1 MKSLKRLLVLFVT
14 VAMMM
19 TMCLPMMAKAAAEKV
34 PATGTNQDT
43 GTITIKGVESDVTVK
58 AYPIVEAT
66 YDKDNFT
73 GYKVVSGYSIA
84 NIEAPTAEELAT
96 IADTILADKDAV
108 GMDLTEGKDSANTVI
123 YSKDNVKVG
132 MYIVLV
138 TGAEATVYNPAVVSV
153 NYVNEAGKTVISG
166 DTTDFG
172 ESKIKTASG
181 EATVKKSNV
190 PEVDKVITDATNK
203 TKDGKGSSVNIG
215 DSVSYKV
222 TVGPIPSYTGKYP
235 KLNVV
240 DTLSKGLTYNKDL
253 VVKVGETILEKG
265 TDYTLTVS
273 EDGQTITVNFV
284 VGGKYTLNQY
294 VGKAADITYSA
305 TLNDKAAIND
315 DNNNDVTLNY
325 TKDSKSEGNDGDDH
339 DKTYTYTFDI
349 DGATTGTD
357 KVITKVGEGTVDEK
371 GLDGATFALYTDKD
385 CKNVYSNTTG
395 SYDKIIS
402 SNGGKLHVT
411 GLAAGTYYLQE
422 KSAPEGYSV
431 NTHVFTVIIKANYN
445 DNGTLKDWSYTID
458 DKEVLTV
465 NHDVEK
471 GTNTPNG
478 NGATIKNT
486 KLSTLPSTGGMG
498 TYIFTIVGVVI
509 MVVAAGFLFLR
520 RKESK

>member
-19 TMCLPMMAKAAAEKV
+19 TMCLPMMAKAAKGEDGIV
-34 PATGTNQDT
+34 GTKDDT
-43 GTITIKGVESDVTVK
+43 GIITVKGVDQEGKNITVY
-58 AYPIVEAT
+58 AVPIVTAK
-66 YDKDNFT
+66 YDNNNNFD
-73 GYKVVSGYSIA
+73 GYE
-84 NIEAPTAEELAT
+84 NIYDLNDIENPTADELAD
-96 IADTILADKDAV
+96 IA
-108 GMDLTEGKDSANTVI
+108 
-123 YSKDNVKVG
+123 SKVSVTDDQKMTLQNDGSYTKEVAIG
-132 MYIVLV
+132 MYLVLV
-138 TGAEATVYNPAVVSV
+138 KGADVTVYNPAVVSV
-153 NYVNEAGKTVISG
+153 NYTNKDGNNDIASSEVTMGE
-166 DTTDFG
+166 TTL
-172 ESKIKTASG
+172 
-181 EATVKKSNV
+181 KKSKT
-190 PEVDKVITDATNK
+190 PGVDKVITGATNK
-203 TKDGKGSSVNIG
+203 TQNGKGSSVNIG
-215 DSVSYKV
+215 DKVDYKV
-222 TVGPIPSYTGKYP
+222 TVKPVPAYTGKHP
-235 KLNVV
+235 VLNVV

-253 VVKVGETILEKG
+253 VVTADGTKLKVGE
-265 TDYTLTVS
+265 DYTLEVK
-273 EDGQTITVNFV
+273 GQEITVNFV
-284 VGGKYTLNQY
+284 VDGKYTLNSY
-294 VGKAADITYSA
+294 AGKAVDITYSA
-305 TLNDKAAIND
+305 TLNKDAVING
-315 DNNNDVTLNY
+315 DNNNDVVLNY
-325 TKDSKSEGNDGDDH
+325 TKDSKTEGDNGKDEK
-339 DKTYTYTFDI
+339 KTYTYTFDI

-431 NTHVFTVIIKANYN
+431 NTHVFTVVIKANYN

-458 DKEVLTV
+458 GKEVLTV

-478 NGATIKNT
+478 DGATIKNT
-486 KLSTLPSTGGMG
+486 KLSQLPSTGGMG